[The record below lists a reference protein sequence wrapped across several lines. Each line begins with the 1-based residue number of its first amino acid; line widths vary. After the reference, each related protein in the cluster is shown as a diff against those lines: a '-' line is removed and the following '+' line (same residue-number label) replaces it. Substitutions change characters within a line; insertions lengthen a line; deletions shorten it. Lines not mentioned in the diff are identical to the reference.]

1 MKRYDANAGIPTLEV
16 ALSEYM
22 NADDLKKLG
31 ALTKEKLPTRKADLA
46 QVIVRHLDGE
56 RLRAVWQGLDEIQ
69 RAAVAE
75 VVHSGSTQ
83 FPADR
88 FGGRPTSTG
97 TTAARRRCASSST
110 ATASCPWKPRPS
122 LLIADDVGLTSRLAA
137 VTSSVPRRPKGA
149 FSERRSFPT
158 ERPRASFSTSQDLR
172 PGTLLAGSASPFASS
187 TSRIWE
193 RSTRG
198 SSSLSHA
205 SPGRR

>member
-88 FGGRPTSTG
+88 FGAKYGRNPNWG
-97 TTAARRRCASSST
+97 AADKYGYNRS
-110 ATASCPWKPRPS
+110 PS
-122 LLIADDVGLTSRLAA
+122 PLC
-137 VTSSVPRRPKGA
+137 
-149 FSERRSFPT
+149 FF
-158 ERPRASFSTSQDLR
+158 F
-172 PGTLLAGSASPFASS
+172 
-187 TSRIWE
+187 
-193 RSTRG
+193 
-198 SSSLSHA
+198 
-205 SPGRR
+205 